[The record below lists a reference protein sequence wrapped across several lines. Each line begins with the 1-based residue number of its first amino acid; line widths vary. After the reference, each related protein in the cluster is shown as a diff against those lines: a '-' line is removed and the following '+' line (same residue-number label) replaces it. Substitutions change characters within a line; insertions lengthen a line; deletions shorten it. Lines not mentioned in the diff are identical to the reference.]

1 MIIQTRRL
9 ELIPLTLHQ
18 LKLWIEDMHALEK
31 ELNCTY
37 QGEPMVG
44 LFLNIAKGQLE
55 ATEKDKAHYFWHS
68 FWLLLRKTDRTVIG
82 AADFKDVPNA
92 NGEVEIGYGI
102 GKAFEHNGYMTEA
115 VESMCKWALRQKNVL
130 NIIAETDID
139 NQASQ
144 NILERCGFI
153 KYKEEETIWWRL

>member
-1 MIIQTRRL
+1 M
-9 ELIPLTLHQ
+9 
-18 LKLWIEDMHALEK
+18 
-31 ELNCTY
+31 
-37 QGEPMVG
+37 
-44 LFLNIAKGQLE
+44 
-55 ATEKDKAHYFWHS
+55 S
-68 FWLLLRKTDRTVIG
+68 KTDRTVIG
-82 AADFKDVPNA
+82 ATDFKDVPNA